1 MTLKSR
7 QQYISSEDFR
17 DKFLDTITPGVIKR
31 EDFIKWNTIFEKTKK
46 YKPFFDFFRQ
56 IDLGNREKC
65 IRQLADALMSADV
78 AGDFI
83 DAAFELLG
91 HTGKN
96 YVSSQDYID
105 FKAFSRVEKD
115 EHQMLYISTVLVDL
129 GICNILSLEIDDYF
143 TGVQVGLETHRRKNV
158 GGTAFSYAVNYELEK
173 IVEKLNKAGYNV
185 ELKKEER
192 IYYIDKITSK
202 TLDFCLQYKDKIVG
216 IEVNFYTASGSKPT
230 EIKRSYGHVNK
241 ELEKVNASLV
251 WITDGIGYMQMKKSL
266 KEAIDI
272 HKNTYNF
279 NMMKQSLEEDIID
292 FFEI

>member
-1 MTLKSR
+1 MILKSR
-7 QQYISSEDFR
+7 QKYRSSEDFR
-17 DKFLDTITPGVIKR
+17 DKFIETITPGVIERK
-31 EDFIKWNTIFEKTKK
+31 DFIKWNTIFEKTKK

-56 IDLGNREKC
+56 INLENRNKYVAE
-65 IRQLADALMSADV
+65 LADALMSADI
-78 AGDFI
+78 AMDFI

-105 FKAFSRVEKD
+105 FKAFSEFEKD
-115 EHQMLYISTVLVDL
+115 EHQMLYIANVLVDL
-129 GICNILSLEIDDYF
+129 GICNVLSLEIDDYF

-158 GGTAFSYAVNYELEK
+158 GGTAFSHIVNYELEK
-173 IVEKLNKAGYNV
+173 IVEKLNKNGYNV
-185 ELKKEER
+185 ELKKEEK
-192 IYYIDKITSK
+192 IYYSDNMTSK
-202 TLDFCLQYKDKIVG
+202 TLDFCLKYKDKIIG

-266 KEAIDI
+266 KEAVDI
-272 HKNTYNF
+272 HKIHTI
-279 NMMKQSLEEDIID
+279 LT
-292 FFEI
+292 